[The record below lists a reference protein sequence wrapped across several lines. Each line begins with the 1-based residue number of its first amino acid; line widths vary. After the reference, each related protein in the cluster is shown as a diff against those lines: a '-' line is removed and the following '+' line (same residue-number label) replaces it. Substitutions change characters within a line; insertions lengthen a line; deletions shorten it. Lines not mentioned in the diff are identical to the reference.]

1 MSTYNPLN
9 DYNTYAYHHFLII
22 AKTTELAENLAEDA
36 SAFFE
41 FIRSGGQRDGL
52 QLIVNPFESVK
63 YTIQDISWTSIMNGD
78 SGTNTFATSN
88 NSFCEGQ
95 MTILEPLGVR
105 FFNTLYD
112 TYTKMGS
119 AAGATGGAV
128 WMIKTIFVGHVNVPS
143 QGHPDYISNL
153 KPLLI
158 YPLDMKANFTEA
170 GGRYDISFVSAL
182 NGGGHIRST
191 NSTAITTG
199 STVNLGGPNGKN
211 ETITLQVALENL
223 KQRAQELYEQNY
235 QKIVANQ
242 QQSGNST
249 LATTAPT
256 KMQIEINL
264 DKRLQEGIYVVKAPP
279 VLSSGG
285 NGSVPILNFKT
296 NERFDQ
302 AIQKVLTM
310 CDKVVELAT
319 VGDATGEKWMPLI
332 TTKQETLDPE
342 QNNGIGSRT
351 TFNVILRKIYTVF
364 KPSNGPEQTKT
375 TPTATGSTTTVI
387 ENSGTATTDA
397 AATTLQQDAIDAR
410 NYLEY
415 DYTYTGK
422 NVDVL
427 EYKMEMNYGL
437 AFFQTLIAPS
447 NVVNTGQVKPNDN
460 VQSKASLPQGGAE
473 GVTTAVNPTV
483 SSSGTAIHST
493 NPQGVSLYE
502 DIMRRQVQLE
512 TISSTVKIR
521 GNPLLMDGLNISQ
534 TDIDAALNGKQPTG
548 SLAGNWLNGPIVVKM
563 NVRMPSEDDPNTF
576 EPFWYAGFY
585 RVMSVRNEFGGGDF
599 IQVLDLLSMPDD
611 SMATP
616 EDTTIPRPKGPSKA
630 IEDTAAIMASTQNTG
645 DRRAIATLSISENG
659 LNFIKR
665 WESFKDKKY
674 IDVGKWAIGYGHNL
688 TDEENRT
695 GRIKLSDGQ
704 VVIVDQGITMQQA
717 DILIR
722 DDVKRV
728 AEAPLHRK
736 VSAPLYQSEY
746 DALCSAVFNLG
757 SGKILGSDSSVLKA
771 VNGERYTEVPAAL
784 MLYNKYRVNGQLVE
798 NSGLTTRRSD
808 EGRLWGSA
816 A

>member
-22 AKTTELAENLAEDA
+22 AKTTEIAENLAADA

-63 YTIQDISWTSIMNGD
+63 YTIQEISWTSFTNGD
-78 SGTNTFATSN
+78 SGTNTYATSN

-105 FFNTLYD
+105 FFNTLYN
-112 TYTKMGS
+112 TYQQIGS
-119 AAGATGGAV
+119 TNGAMDAV
-128 WMIKTIFVGHVNVPS
+128 WMIKTIFVGHVNVPT

-170 GGRYDISFVSAL
+170 GGRYDITFVSAL
-182 NGGGHIRST
+182 NGGGHTRST
-191 NSTAITTG
+191 NSTAMTTA

-211 ETITLQVALENL
+211 ETVTLQVALENL
-223 KQRAQELYEQNY
+223 KQRTQELYEQNY
-235 QKIVANQ
+235 QKIVTNQ
-242 QQSGNST
+242 QQSGNTT
-249 LATTAPT
+249 LASTMPK
-256 KMQIEINL
+256 KMQIDIKL
-264 DKRLQEGIYVVKAPP
+264 DERLKEGIYIVKAPP
-279 VLSSGG
+279 TLSSGG

-302 AIQKVLTM
+302 AIQKVLTL
-310 CDKVVELAT
+310 CEKVVELST
-319 VGDATGEKWMPLI
+319 KGDAAGKKWMPVI
-332 TTKQETLDPE
+332 TTTQESLDPE

-351 TFNVILRKIYTVF
+351 TFNIILREIYTIF
-364 KPSNGPEQTKT
+364 DPKSGPEQTKT
-375 TPTATGSTTTVI
+375 TNTATGTNTTIV
-387 ENSGTATTDA
+387 ENSGTSNTSA
-397 AATTLQQDAIDAR
+397 AATTLQQNAVDAR

-422 NVDVL
+422 NIDVL
-427 EYKMEMNYGL
+427 EYKMEMNYGM

-460 VQSKASLPQGGAE
+460 VQSKASLPQGGAS

-483 SSSGTAIHST
+483 SSNGNAIHST
-493 NPQGVSLYE
+493 NPQGVSLYD
-502 DIMRRQVQLE
+502 DILRRQVQLE
-512 TISSTVKIR
+512 TIASTIKIR
-521 GNPLLMDGLNISQ
+521 GNPLLMDGMNVSRQ
-534 TDIDAALNGKQPTG
+534 DIESALAGKQPTG
-548 SLAGNWLNGPIVVKM
+548 GLAGNWLNGPIVVKI

-576 EPFWYAGFY
+576 EPFWYGGFY
-585 RVMSVRNEFGGGDF
+585 RVMSVRNEFAGGDF
-599 IQVLDLLSMPDD
+599 TQVLELLLIPDD
-611 SMATP
+611 SMSTP
-616 EDTTIPRPKGPSKA
+616 QDTTTPRPKGPSKA
-630 IEDTAAIMASTQNTG
+630 VEDTASIMASTQNTG
-645 DRRAIATLSISENG
+645 DRRAIGTLSISENG

-688 TDEENRT
+688 TDQENRT
-695 GRIKLSDGQ
+695 GRIQLSDGQ

-722 DDVKRV
+722 DDVKRI
-728 AEAPLHRK
+728 AEKPLHNRI
-736 VSAPLYQSEY
+736 SAPLYQSEY